1 MEGVEDMDK
10 RCIIEPTVH
19 RPMVRVGRQDDRNHK
34 ENQMTQPGE
43 QYATGIPKPPG
54 KSCEDCAVFHKYNQ
68 GEACL
73 IYCMGWT
80 PFTHVFKWGNNPKR
94 ATMKGRR
101 CRIINSGG
109 KGSIEIE
116 FENGQQE
123 IVSWMSVGKIK

>member
-34 ENQMTQPGE
+34 ENQMTEG
-43 QYATGIPKPPG
+43 YATGIPKPPG